1 MRSNQ
6 QRSVRQSVA
15 LIGALGAILFA
26 ACPALGVPIMITAF
40 LMQRHYTKGRKAQ
53 AIVQYHRALERQ
65 DRVRILALKSL
76 R

>member
-1 MRSNQ
+1 MRHNE

-26 ACPALGVPIMITAF
+26 AFPPLGVVLMAVAF
-40 LMQRHYTKGRKAQ
+40 MMQRSFTKGRKAQ
-53 AIVQYHRALERQ
+53 AAVRYQRAVERQ
-65 DRVRILALKSL
+65 QQVRILALKSL